1 MLYLIGL
8 GLNDEEDLT
17 LKALNILKQCD
28 KIYAEFYTN
37 VWQGSMENLEKL
49 IGKPLNIIEREK
61 VESMLLINE
70 AKDKTISLL
79 IPGDPLSATTHYE
92 LIALAKQN
100 NVNYHIIHAPSI
112 HTAIAETG
120 LDLYKFGRITTMPL
134 FQKTYQPSSPYQ
146 IIESN
151 QKIGYHTLMLLDIK
165 MTITQALEQ
174 LLILEDIQ
182 KKNIISNSAKAIAC
196 AKLGSNDKKI
206 IYNTIEELIKQN
218 IKDIPAVII
227 IPGRLNDKEKE
238 YLEMN
243 ANDQK

>member
-8 GLNDEEDLT
+8 GLNDEEDMT
-17 LKALNILKQCD
+17 LKALNTLKQCD

-37 VWQGSMENLEKL
+37 VWQGSIEKLEKL
-49 IGKPLNIIEREK
+49 IGKKLNVLEREK

-70 AKDKTISLL
+70 AKKKMVALL

-100 NVNYHIIHAPSI
+100 NVSYHIIHAPSI
-112 HTAIAETG
+112 HTAVAETG

-134 FQKTYQPSSPYQ
+134 FQKNYQPSSPYQ
-146 IIESN
+146 VIESN

-174 LLILEDIQ
+174 LLILEQ
-182 KKNIISNSAKAIAC
+182 THNKNIISKATKILAC
-196 AKLGSNDKKI
+196 TKLGNDDKKI
-206 IYNTIEELIKQN
+206 VYNTIEKLIKQN

-227 IPGRLNDKEKE
+227 ITGRLNDKEQE
-238 YLEMN
+238 YLN
-243 ANDQK
+243 LSLL